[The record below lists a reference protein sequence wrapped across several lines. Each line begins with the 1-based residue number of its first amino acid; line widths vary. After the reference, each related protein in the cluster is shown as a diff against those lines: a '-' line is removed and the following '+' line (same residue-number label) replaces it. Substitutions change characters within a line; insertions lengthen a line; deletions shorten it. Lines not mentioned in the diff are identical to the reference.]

1 MLIPYPGE
9 KSSIASF
16 ITPRIPRDIGS
27 YIEPFGGMFGVF
39 FSLNFSKMKDIRFVY
54 GDIDYLNYNL
64 FLQMRDSKSFIDS
77 VKDIKADRDRYKS
90 ALKGIIEGKR
100 EDLLAIDWLISLC
113 CQKDG
118 GGWNGDTEFEIFK
131 MKFRAY
137 KYHIDKIAEIHNW
150 DYKKTISEYDSKESF
165 FYLDPP
171 EKAYLTTDFSEES
184 HSELADILRVIEGRF
199 ILSYR
204 NFEGLRELYSG
215 FKIEPVKT
223 LSSMEFLIS
232 NF

>member
-27 YIEPFGGMFGVF
+27 YIEPFGGMYGVF
-39 FSLNFSKMKDIRFVY
+39 FSLNFSKLKNVRFVY

-64 FLQMRDSKSFIDS
+64 FMQMRDSESFIDS
-77 VKDIKADRDRYKS
+77 VKEIEADKERYRH
-90 ALKGIIEGKR
+90 ALRGIIEGKSEER
-100 EDLLAIDWLISLC
+100 LAIDWIISLC

-118 GGWNGDTEFEIFK
+118 KWHGETEFEIFK

-150 DYKKTISEYDSKESF
+150 DYRKTIAEYDSKESF

-171 EKAYLTTDFSEES
+171 DKEYPVAGFS
-184 HSELADILRVIEGRF
+184 HLELANSLRSIKGRF
-199 ILSYR
+199 ILSYGG
-204 NFEGLRELYSG
+204 FDGLIEMYSG
-215 FKIEPVKT
+215 FKIEAVRT

>member
-39 FSLNFSKMKDIRFVY
+39 FSLNFSKLKNVRFVY

-64 FLQMRDSKSFIDS
+64 FMQMRDSERFIES
-77 VKDIKADRDRYKS
+77 VRDIKANKERYKD
-90 ALKGIIEGKR
+90 ALKGLIEGKC
-100 EDLLAIDWLISLC
+100 EEQLAIDWLISLC
-113 CQKDG
+113 CQKS
-118 GGWNGDTEFEIFK
+118 GGWSGDTEFEIFK

-137 KYHIDKIAEIHNW
+137 KYHIDKISEIHNW
-150 DYKKTISEYDSKESF
+150 DYKKTISEYDSVESF

-171 EKAYLTTDFSEES
+171 EKAYLTTEFSEES
-184 HSELADILRVIEGRF
+184 HSDLAKILRSIEGRF

>member
-39 FSLNFSKMKDIRFVY
+39 FSLNFSKMKGVRFVY
-54 GDIDYLNYNL
+54 GDIDYLNCNL
-64 FLQMRDSKSFIDS
+64 FLQMRDSESFIDS
-77 VKDIKADRDRYKS
+77 AKDIKAGEERYMQ
-90 ALKGIIEGKR
+90 AVRGIAGGESD
-100 EDLLAIDWLISLC
+100 EQMAIDWLISLC

-118 GGWNGDTEFEIFK
+118 KWNGDTEFEIFK

-150 DYKKTISEYDSKESF
+150 DYRKTMAEYDSKESF

-171 EKAYLTTDFSEES
+171 EKESAGFS
-184 HSELADILRVIEGRF
+184 HMELAKSLRSIKGRF
-199 ILSYR
+199 ILSHK

-215 FKIEPVKT
+215 FKIEAVRT

>member
-1 MLIPYPGE
+1 MLIPYLGE

-27 YIEPFGGMFGVF
+27 YIEPFGGMYGVF
-39 FSLNFSKMKDIRFVY
+39 FSLNFSKLKNVRFVY

-64 FLQMRDSKSFIDS
+64 FIQMRDSESFIDS
-77 VKDIKADRDRYKS
+77 VNQIKADKERYMA
-90 ALKGIIEGKR
+90 ALKGLIEGKG
-100 EDLLAIDWLISLC
+100 EEKLAIDWLISLC
-113 CQKDG
+113 CQKNG
-118 GGWNGDTEFEIFK
+118 GGWSGDTEFEIFK

-137 KYHIDKIAEIHNW
+137 KYHIDKISEIHNW
-150 DYKKTISEYDSKESF
+150 DYKKTISEYDSAESF

-171 EKAYLTTDFSEES
+171 EKAYLTTEFSEES
-184 HSELADILRVIEGRF
+184 HSDLAKILRSIEGRF

>member
-118 GGWNGDTEFEIFK
+118 KWNGDTEFEIFK

-150 DYKKTISEYDSKESF
+150 DYRKTMAEYDSKESF

-171 EKAYLTTDFSEES
+171 EKESAGFS
-184 HSELADILRVIEGRF
+184 HMVLAKSLRSIKGRF
-199 ILSYR
+199 ILSHK
-204 NFEGLRELYSG
+204 NFEGLRELYSD
-215 FKIEPVKT
+215 FKIEAVRT